1 MARCGQT
8 RHLPAY
14 CPPPILS
21 PLPLTFCPPTHCG
34 AHTNTHCPY
43 GAVGA
48 QKRPEQPDPFPGQK
62 VRVPAA
68 CILCDVCVCPQ
79 CPPGPSRFCPY
90 SEVCVCVSRQAASH
104 VSYKDSSRGPWV
116 IQAQID
122 QGHVHMYELLHSV
135 I

>member
-90 SEVCVCVSRQAASH
+90 SEVCVCVPTGCVPCELQGQQQRTM
-104 VSYKDSSRGPWV
+104 GNPGT
-116 IQAQID
+116 D